1 MPAKKKTGVAQP
13 AEGRD
18 TRWRRPWELG
28 DPDWETMPTSQPTY
42 EPWRKGF
49 PMERLEITLDSLR
62 QSQLWLSNSLRL
74 LADSVNT
81 DQNERDL
88 LVFEMREKIQSMGWH
103 IAGLETKISELQA
116 KRAAQEQDIKDTQ
129 NRLDTFHLRLLA
141 LERVERGTACGP
153 SDSDSAAELR
163 QDISDQLLR
172 MATLLNNK
180 HCEEP
185 TESSLSL
192 QARIRAAQDVA
203 RVLRS
208 PARSVGTSRAQSP
221 APSVRL

>member
-1 MPAKKKTGVAQP
+1 
-13 AEGRD
+13 
-18 TRWRRPWELG
+18 
-28 DPDWETMPTSQPTY
+28 
-42 EPWRKGF
+42 
-49 PMERLEITLDSLR
+49 
-62 QSQLWLSNSLRL
+62 
-74 LADSVNT
+74 
-81 DQNERDL
+81 
-88 LVFEMREKIQSMGWH
+88 MGWH
-103 IAGLETKISELQA
+103 ISALEDKVTQLQA
-116 KRAAQEQDIKDTQ
+116 QIAAQVQDSDMTDAQ
-129 NRLDTFHLRLLA
+129 NRLNAFHFRLLA
-141 LERVERGTACGP
+141 LEGVGRGTAGGP

-208 PARSVGTSRAQSP
+208 PARSVGTSRGQSP
-221 APSVRL
+221 APSVRF